1 MGHGLRRT
9 EKFVCR
15 GTIVAVGRYVIV
27 RSISKEKSIGELK
40 DKTDASSTYKRV
52 REAFIFVR
60 LAHTIALIIGT
71 TS

>member
-1 MGHGLRRT
+1 MLG
-9 EKFVCR
+9 
-15 GTIVAVGRYVIV
+15 IGRYVIV